1 MDGFGAHS
9 SSPAELQRRLAVE
22 ARGEPFLV
30 HHDAD
35 GAENQGYAIG
45 IDRVASTSATLRD
58 GRSIGWTGASF
69 TPLSSS
75 GGGQSLM
82 LAGAVPGS
90 AADQAGLGSRPVLLR
105 GVNGRTIDP
114 TIAGYCDAVAGLRSG
129 AELTLSVREVTRTAT
144 GAYALG
150 DSVPS
155 EVRVKLE

>member
-35 GAENQGYAIG
+35 GAKNQGYAIG
-45 IDRVASTSATLRD
+45 VDRVAEVLATLRD

-90 AADQAGLGSRPVLLR
+90 GADQGIGSRPVSLR

-114 TIAGYCDAVAGLRSG
+114 TVAVYCDAVAGLRSG
-129 AELTLSVREVTRTAT
+129 AELTLSVQAVTRTAT